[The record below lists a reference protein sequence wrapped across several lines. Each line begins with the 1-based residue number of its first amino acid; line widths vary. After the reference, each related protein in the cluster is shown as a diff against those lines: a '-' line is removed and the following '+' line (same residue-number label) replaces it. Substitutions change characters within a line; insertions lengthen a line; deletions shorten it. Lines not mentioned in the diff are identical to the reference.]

1 MVLVAGVSAME
12 PLQLASNLQNKI
24 NSEKLVRDIIY
35 RESFNTKGHYAMNE
49 SLPNT
54 NSNNTAKML
63 NNNYKY
69 RNMAFKGIVILL
81 LFMTAMTAFAQNE
94 LRDIKVAS
102 LPNDEIQLSLQFANP
117 PTEPLAFTIDNPA
130 RIALDFPGT
139 NSALASRFQNIGIG
153 VAQSVNAAE
162 AKGRTRV
169 VINLSRMEDY
179 NASVSGNNY
188 ILTIGSSSATPA
200 QPAVASS
207 APAEPN
213 YTANSSTGGNNID
226 NVDFRRGQDGAA
238 RIIVNLSNP
247 NIPIN
252 LSEQGGRVI
261 VDFANTSI
269 PSSLSKRWDVVDF
282 STPVRLFET
291 FADGTNTKMIISPDA
306 SKEFEHLAYQSDN
319 QYVVEVR
326 EIPEEV
332 VEQRKKDVFEGE
344 RLSLNFQDI
353 EVRSVLQLIADFT
366 NLNMVVSDAVSGNL
380 TLRLKNVPWDQAL
393 DIILKTKGLGKRENG
408 NVIYVAP
415 SEEIAAREKLELEA
429 QQQVQELAPLRS
441 EFIQVNYARAND
453 LAALLKSSD
462 NSLLSDRGNVTV
474 DDRTNNLLVQD
485 TALKLDEIRRL
496 VERLDVP
503 VKQVLIESRIVV
515 ASDDFTK
522 ALGVRFG
529 VSNRDT
535 NTAGDDDF
543 DAIARNLEGTDA
555 ALNGGTIPLP
565 NRLNVN
571 LPAAAATGS
580 IGLALA
586 KLPLGLLLDLEL
598 SAAQTES
605 RAEVISTPRVIAS
618 NQTTARIEQG
628 TEIPFQSAT
637 SSGATDVEFK
647 KAVLSLEV
655 TPQITPDDRVSMKLL
670 ITNDSVGALVPSG
683 FGGTIPSIDT
693 NEVETDVLVDNGQTI
708 VLGGVYENDT
718 TNQVSRVPF
727 FADLPFVGVL
737 FRSTSL
743 IDEKSELL
751 VFITPKIISEDLKL
765 VR

>member
-1 MVLVAGVSAME
+1 
-12 PLQLASNLQNKI
+12 
-24 NSEKLVRDIIY
+24 
-35 RESFNTKGHYAMNE
+35 MNE
-49 SLPNT
+49 SSPNSQSH
-54 NSNNTAKML
+54 NRVKML
-63 NNNYKY
+63 ITKINIKTTL
-69 RNMAFKGIVILL
+69 AKGITA
-81 LFMTAMTAFAQNE
+81 LFLFLTAMTAFAQNE
-94 LRDIKVAS
+94 LQDIKVAS
-102 LPNDEIQLSLQFANP
+102 LPNDEIQLSLQFTNP

-169 VINLSRMEDY
+169 VVNLSRMEEY
-179 NASVSGNNY
+179 KSSISGNNY
-188 ILTIGSSSATPA
+188 ILTIGSASGTN
-200 QPAVASS
+200 AVASTQPQLES
-207 APAEPN
+207 TVKAPT
-213 YTANSSTGGNNID
+213 YTSNNTTGNSIN
-226 NVDFRRGQDGAA
+226 NVDFRRGDDGAA
-238 RIIVNLSNP
+238 RIIFNLSNA
-247 NIPIN
+247 NVPIS
-252 LSEQGGRVI
+252 LSEQGGRVV
-261 VDFANTSI
+261 VDFSNTSI
-269 PSSLSKRWDVVDF
+269 PSDLSKRWDVVDF
-282 STPVRLFET
+282 STPVKLFET
-291 FADGTNTKMIISPDA
+291 FADGSNTKMIISPDA
-306 SKEFEHLAYQSDN
+306 SKDFEHLAYQSDN

-326 EIPEEV
+326 EIPEEI

-441 EFIQVNYARAND
+441 EFIQVNYARAGD
-453 LAALLKSSD
+453 LAALFKSSE
-462 NSLLSDRGNVTV
+462 NSLLSERGNVTV
-474 DDRTNNLLVQD
+474 DERTNNLLVQD
-485 TALKLDEIRRL
+485 TALKLNEIRRL

-515 ASDDFTK
+515 ANDDFSK
-522 ALGVRFG
+522 SLGVRFG
-529 VSNRDT
+529 VT
-535 NTAGDDDF
+535 NIDDDF
-543 DAIARNLEGTDA
+543 NGSDGDIGVISGGLNATTDAINGDTLEAND
-555 ALNGGTIPLP
+555 
-565 NRLNVN
+565 RLNVN
-571 LPAAAATGS
+571 LPAAGATGS

-586 KLPLGLLLDLEL
+586 KLPLGLLLELEL
-598 SAAQTES
+598 SAAQAES

-628 TEIPFQSAT
+628 TEIPFQNAT
-637 SSGATDVEFK
+637 SAGATAVEFK

-655 TPQITPDDRVSMKLL
+655 TPQITPDDRVSMKLVV
-670 ITNDSVGALVPSG
+670 TNDSVGEQVPSG
-683 FGGTIPSIDT
+683 FGGFIPSIDT

-708 VLGGVYENDT
+708 VLGGVYQQDT
-718 TNQVSRVPF
+718 SNSISRVPF
-727 FADLPFVGVL
+727 FGDLPFVGVL
-737 FRSTSL
+737 FRNTAT
-743 IDEKSELL
+743 ENNKSELL
-751 VFITPKIISEDLKL
+751 VFITPKIISEQLQL

>member
-1 MVLVAGVSAME
+1 M
-12 PLQLASNLQNKI
+12 
-24 NSEKLVRDIIY
+24 
-35 RESFNTKGHYAMNE
+35 
-49 SLPNT
+49 
-54 NSNNTAKML
+54 
-63 NNNYKY
+63 
-69 RNMAFKGIVILL
+69 
-81 LFMTAMTAFAQNE
+81 MTSSVFAQNA
-94 LRDIKVAS
+94 LQDIKVAS
-102 LPNDEIQLSLQFANP
+102 LPNDEIQLSLQFSDTP
-117 PTEPLAFTIDNPA
+117 SEPLAFTIDNPA

-139 NSALASRFQNIGIG
+139 NNALARRFQEIGIG

-169 VINLSRMEDY
+169 VVNLSSIQDY
-179 NASVSGNNY
+179 STSVSGNNY
-188 ILTIGSSSATPA
+188 ILTIGSAAGNSAQNIVSSSATAPP
-200 QPAVASS
+200 QTYTSNQSASG
-207 APAEPN
+207 
-213 YTANSSTGGNNID
+213 NSIN
-226 NVDFRRGQDGAA
+226 NVDFRRGEGGAG
-238 RIIVNLSNP
+238 RIIINLSNP

-252 LSEQGGRVI
+252 LSEQGGRII
-261 VDFANTSI
+261 VDFANTAL
-269 PSSLSKRWDVVDF
+269 PSNLSKRWDVVDF
-282 STPVRLFET
+282 STPVKLFET
-291 FADGTNTKMIISPDA
+291 YSEGSDTKMVISPDT
-306 SKEFEHLAYQSDN
+306 SKDYEHLAYQSDD

-326 EIPEEV
+326 ELAEEV

-393 DIILKTKGLGKRENG
+393 DIILKTKGLGKRVNG

-441 EFIQVNYARAND
+441 EFIQVNYARAGD
-453 LAALLKSSD
+453 LAELFKSSD
-462 NSLLSDRGNVTV
+462 NSLLSERGNVTV
-474 DDRTNNLLVQD
+474 DERTNNLLVQD

-515 ASDDFTK
+515 ATDDFSK
-522 ALGVRFG
+522 SLGVRFG
-529 VSNRDT
+529 VT
-535 NTAGDDDF
+535 NIDDDF
-543 DAIARNLEGTDA
+543 DGRDGNIGVVSGG
-555 ALNGGTIPLP
+555 LNAT
-565 NRLNVN
+565 NDDRLNVN
-571 LPAAAATGS
+571 LPAAGSTGS

-586 KLPLGLLLDLEL
+586 KLPLGLLLELEL
-598 SAAQTES
+598 SAAQAES

-655 TPQITPDDRVSMKLL
+655 TPQITPDDRVSMKLVV
-670 ITNDSVGALVPSG
+670 TNDSVGEQVPSG
-683 FGGTIPSIDT
+683 FGGFIPSIDT

-708 VLGGVYENDT
+708 VLGGVYQQDKSNSI
-718 TNQVSRVPF
+718 SRVPF
-727 FADLPFVGVL
+727 FGDLPFVGVL
-737 FRSTSL
+737 FRNTAT
-743 IDEKSELL
+743 ENNKSELL
-751 VFITPKIISEDLKL
+751 VFITPKIISEQLKL

>member
-1 MVLVAGVSAME
+1 MNKSLLNSHSHNTVNMENIYHKLRITALKGVSA
-12 PLQLASNLQNKI
+12 
-24 NSEKLVRDIIY
+24 
-35 RESFNTKGHYAMNE
+35 
-49 SLPNT
+49 
-54 NSNNTAKML
+54 
-63 NNNYKY
+63 
-69 RNMAFKGIVILL
+69 LL
-81 LFMTAMTAFAQNE
+81 LFIMAMTAFAQNE
-94 LRDIKVAS
+94 LQDIKVAS

-153 VAQSVNAAE
+153 IAQSVNAAE

-169 VINLSRMEDY
+169 VVNLSRMEDY
-179 NASVSGNNY
+179 VTSVSGNNY
-188 ILTIGSSSATPA
+188 ILTIGSSSDSV
-200 QPAVASS
+200 VASQS
-207 APAEPN
+207 VSNPTAPAKN
-213 YTANSSTGGNNID
+213 YTPSVSTSGNNIN
-226 NVDFRRGQDGAA
+226 NVDFRRGEDGAA
-238 RIIVNLSNP
+238 RIVVNLSNP

-261 VDFANTSI
+261 VDFANTSL
-269 PSSLSKRWDVVDF
+269 PNNLSKRWDVMDF
-282 STPVRLFET
+282 ATPVKLFET
-291 FADGTNTKMIISPDA
+291 FADGSNAKMIISPDS

-326 EIPEEV
+326 EIAEEI

-429 QQQVQELAPLRS
+429 QQQVEELAPLRS
-441 EFIQVNYARAND
+441 EFIQVNYARAGD

-462 NSLLSDRGNVTV
+462 NSLLSERGNVTV
-474 DDRTNNLLVQD
+474 DERTNNLLVQD
-485 TALKLDEIRRL
+485 TALKLNEIRRL

-515 ASDDFTK
+515 ASDDFSK
-522 ALGVRFG
+522 SLGVRFG
-529 VSNRDT
+529 VT
-535 NTAGDDDF
+535 NIDDSFNGNDGDIGVVSGGLESTTDAINGDD
-543 DAIARNLEGTDA
+543 LELA
-555 ALNGGTIPLP
+555 E
-565 NRLNVN
+565 RLNVD

-586 KLPLGLLLDLEL
+586 KLPLGLLLELEL
-598 SAAQTES
+598 SAAQAES

-655 TPQITPDDRVSMKLL
+655 TPQITPDDRVSMKLVV
-670 ITNDSVGALVPSG
+670 TNDSVGEQVPSG
-683 FGGTIPSIDT
+683 FGGFIPSIDT

-708 VLGGVYENDT
+708 VLGGVYQQDKSNS
-718 TNQVSRVPF
+718 VSRVPF
-727 FADLPFVGVL
+727 FGDLPFVGVL
-737 FRSTSL
+737 FRNTATE
-743 IDEKSELL
+743 DNKSELL
-751 VFITPKIISEDLKL
+751 VFITPKIISEQLKL
-765 VR
+765 IR

>member
-1 MVLVAGVSAME
+1 MIK
-12 PLQLASNLQNKI
+12 KI
-24 NSEKLVRDIIY
+24 LNSHNYQI
-35 RESFNTKGHYAMNE
+35 TKMFKY
-49 SLPNT
+49 
-54 NSNNTAKML
+54 K
-63 NNNYKY
+63 NNYRAIALKSF
-69 RNMAFKGIVILL
+69 ALL
-81 LFMTAMTAFAQNE
+81 LLMVFIPAAYAQNA
-94 LRDIKVAS
+94 LQDIKVAS
-102 LPNDEIQLSLQFANP
+102 LPNDEIQLSLQFSGT

-139 NSALASRFQNIGIG
+139 NNALARRFQEIGIG
-153 VAQSVNAAE
+153 AAQSVNSAE

-169 VINLSRMEDY
+169 VVNLSRMQEY
-179 NASVSGNNY
+179 TTSVSGNNY
-188 ILTIGSSSATPA
+188 ILTIGSSAG
-200 QPAVASS
+200 S
-207 APAEPN
+207 APQPIASTTSAPS
-213 YTANSSTGGNNID
+213 YSGSTSSSGNNIN
-226 NVDFRRGQDGAA
+226 NVDFRRGDGGAG
-238 RIIVNLSNP
+238 RIVISLSNP
-247 NIPIN
+247 SIPIN
-252 LSEQGGRVI
+252 LSEQGGRII
-261 VDFANTSI
+261 VDFANTTL

-282 STPVRLFET
+282 STPVKLFET
-291 FADGTNTKMIISPDA
+291 FSDGANTKMIISPDA

-319 QYVVEVR
+319 QYVVEVS
-326 EIPEEV
+326 EIAPEV
-332 VEQRKKDVFEGE
+332 VEQRKKDVFDGE

-441 EFIQVNYARAND
+441 EFIQVNYARAGD
-453 LAALLKSSD
+453 LAALFKSSD
-462 NSLLSDRGNVTV
+462 NSLLSERGNVTV
-474 DDRTNNLLVQD
+474 DERTNNLLVQD
-485 TALKLDEIRRL
+485 TALKLNEIRRL

-515 ASDDFTK
+515 ANDDFSK

-529 VSNRDT
+529 LSNRD
-535 NTAGDDDF
+535 NNLAGDDDF
-543 DAIARNLEGTDA
+543 DAIAGNLEGTDS
-555 ALNGGTIPLP
+555 ALSGGAILLGD
-565 NRLNVN
+565 RLNVN
-571 LPAAAATGS
+571 LPAAGATGS

-598 SAAQTES
+598 SAAQAES

-655 TPQITPDDRVSMKLL
+655 TPQITPDDRISMQLL
-670 ITNDSVGALVPSG
+670 VTNDSVGELVPSG

-708 VLGGVYENDT
+708 VLGGVYQQD
-718 TNQVSRVPF
+718 
-727 FADLPFVGVL
+727 
-737 FRSTSL
+737 
-743 IDEKSELL
+743 KSELL
-751 VFITPKIISEDLKL
+751 VFITPKIISEQLKL

>member
-1 MVLVAGVSAME
+1 MIESSPNSHSHNRAKMLI
-12 PLQLASNLQNKI
+12 NKI
-24 NSEKLVRDIIY
+24 NIKTTL
-35 RESFNTKGHYAMNE
+35 A
-49 SLPNT
+49 
-54 NSNNTAKML
+54 
-63 NNNYKY
+63 
-69 RNMAFKGIVILL
+69 KGITT
-81 LFMTAMTAFAQNE
+81 LFLFLFTMTAFAQNE
-94 LRDIKVAS
+94 LQDIKVAS

-117 PTEPLAFTIDNPA
+117 PTDPLAFTIDNPA

-169 VINLSRMEDY
+169 VVNLSRMEEY
-179 NASVSGNNY
+179 KSSISGNNY
-188 ILTIGSSSATPA
+188 ILTIGSGSGTNT
-200 QPAVASS
+200 VASTQPPIVTAVN
-207 APAEPN
+207 APTYSSGN
-213 YTANSSTGGNNID
+213 TSGNSIN
-226 NVDFRRGQDGAA
+226 NVDFRRGNDGAA
-238 RIIVNLSNP
+238 RIVVNLSNA
-247 NIPIN
+247 NVPIS
-252 LSEQGGRVI
+252 LSEQGGRVV
-261 VDFANTSI
+261 VDFSNTSI

-282 STPVRLFET
+282 STPVKLFET
-291 FADGTNTKMIISPDA
+291 FADGSNTKMIISPDA

-441 EFIQVNYARAND
+441 EFIQVNYARAGD
-453 LAALLKSSD
+453 LAELFKSAD
-462 NSLLSDRGNVTV
+462 NSLLSERGNVTV
-474 DDRTNNLLVQD
+474 DERTNNLLVQD
-485 TALKLDEIRRL
+485 TALKLNEIRRL

-515 ASDDFTK
+515 ANDDFSK
-522 ALGVRFG
+522 SLGVRFG
-529 VSNRDT
+529 VT
-535 NTAGDDDF
+535 NIDDDF
-543 DAIARNLEGTDA
+543 NGSDGDIGVISGGLNATTDAINGDTLEADD
-555 ALNGGTIPLP
+555 
-565 NRLNVN
+565 RLNVN
-571 LPAAAATGS
+571 LPAAGATGS

-586 KLPLGLLLDLEL
+586 KLPLGLLLELEL
-598 SAAQTES
+598 SAAQAES

-628 TEIPFQSAT
+628 TEIPFQNAT
-637 SSGATDVEFK
+637 SAGATAVEFK

-655 TPQITPDDRVSMKLL
+655 TPQITPDDRVSMKLVV
-670 ITNDSVGALVPSG
+670 TNDSVGEQVPSG
-683 FGGTIPSIDT
+683 FGGFIPSIDT

-708 VLGGVYENDT
+708 VLGGVYQQDT
-718 TNQVSRVPF
+718 SNSISRVPF
-727 FADLPFVGVL
+727 FGDLPFVGVL
-737 FRSTSL
+737 FRNTAS
-743 IDEKSELL
+743 ENNKSELL
-751 VFITPKIISEDLKL
+751 VFITPKIISEQLKL

>member
-1 MVLVAGVSAME
+1 MNKSLHNSQIHNTVNMQNIYIILRITALKGVSA
-12 PLQLASNLQNKI
+12 
-24 NSEKLVRDIIY
+24 
-35 RESFNTKGHYAMNE
+35 
-49 SLPNT
+49 
-54 NSNNTAKML
+54 
-63 NNNYKY
+63 
-69 RNMAFKGIVILL
+69 LL
-81 LFMTAMTAFAQNE
+81 LFMMAMTAYAQNE
-94 LRDIKVAS
+94 LQDIKVAS
-102 LPNDEIQLSLQFANP
+102 LPNDEIKLSLQFANP

-130 RIALDFPGT
+130 RIALDFPDT

-153 VAQSVNAAE
+153 IAQSVNAAE

-169 VINLSRMEDY
+169 VVNLSRMEDY
-179 NASVSGNNY
+179 VTSVSGNNY
-188 ILTIGSSSATPA
+188 ILTIGASSGS
-200 QPAVASS
+200 VASS
-207 APAEPN
+207 QSTTSPTLPTQS
-213 YTANSSTGGNNID
+213 YSSNVSTSGNKIN
-226 NVDFRRGQDGAA
+226 NVDFRRGEDGAA
-238 RIIVNLSNP
+238 RIVINLSNP

-261 VDFANTSI
+261 VDFANTSL
-269 PSSLSKRWDVVDF
+269 PSNLRKRWDVVDF
-282 STPVRLFET
+282 ATPVKLFET
-291 FADGTNTKMIISPDA
+291 FADGANTKMIISPDS

-326 EIPEEV
+326 ELPEEV

-441 EFIQVNYARAND
+441 EFIQVNYARASD

-462 NSLLSDRGNVTV
+462 NTLLSERGNVTV
-474 DDRTNNLLVQD
+474 DERTNNLLVQD
-485 TALKLDEIRRL
+485 TALKLNEIRRL

-515 ASDDFTK
+515 ANDDFSK

-529 VSNRDT
+529 ISNRDANFGAGT
-535 NTAGDDDF
+535 GDDDF
-543 DAIARNLEGTDA
+543 DAIAGNLEGTDD
-555 ALNGGTIPLP
+555 ALNGNPITLSD
-565 NRLNVN
+565 RLNVD

-598 SAAQTES
+598 SAAQAES

-670 ITNDSVGALVPSG
+670 VTNDSIGQLVPSG

-708 VLGGVYENDT
+708 VLGGVYQQDT
-718 TNQVSRVPF
+718 SNSISRVPF
-727 FADLPFVGVL
+727 FADLPFVGLL
-737 FRSTSL
+737 FRNTSVV
-743 IDEKSELL
+743 DNKSELL
-751 VFITPKIISEDLKL
+751 VFITPKIISEQLKL

>member
-1 MVLVAGVSAME
+1 MCAHVYKAFAG
-12 PLQLASNLQNKI
+12 
-24 NSEKLVRDIIY
+24 
-35 RESFNTKGHYAMNE
+35 
-49 SLPNT
+49 
-54 NSNNTAKML
+54 
-63 NNNYKY
+63 
-69 RNMAFKGIVILL
+69 LL
-81 LFMTAMTAFAQNE
+81 LLLMTSAAIAENTLQ
-94 LRDIKVAS
+94 DINVAS
-102 LPNDEIQLSLQFANP
+102 LPNDEVQLSLEFSGT

-130 RIALDFPGT
+130 RIALDFPAT
-139 NSALASRFQNIGIG
+139 NNALAQRFLNIGIG
-153 VAQSVNAAE
+153 TTQSINTAE

-169 VINLSRMEDY
+169 VVNLNRMEDY
-179 NASVSGNNY
+179 NTKISGNKY
-188 ILTIGSSSATPA
+188 IVTIGSSSDSASQTVATSPVSTT
-200 QPAVASS
+200 PTYTSNVSS
-207 APAEPN
+207 GS
-213 YTANSSTGGNNID
+213 NSISD
-226 NVDFRRGQDGAA
+226 VDFRRGDDGTG
-238 RIIVNLSNP
+238 RIVISLSNP
-247 NIPIN
+247 NVPIN
-252 LSEQGGRVI
+252 MQEQGGRI
-261 VDFANTSI
+261 LVDFADTAL
-269 PSSLSKRWDVVDF
+269 PSNLSKRWDVVDF
-282 STPVRLFET
+282 ATPVQLFET
-291 FADGTNTKMIISPDA
+291 FSEGSSAKMIVSPDS
-306 SKEFEHLAYQSDN
+306 SKDYEHLAYQSGN

-332 VEQRKKDVFEGE
+332 VEQRKKDVFDGE

-441 EFIQVNYARAND
+441 EFIQVNYARAGD
-453 LAALLKSSD
+453 LAALFKSSE
-462 NSLLSDRGNVTV
+462 NSLLSERGNVTV
-474 DDRTNNLLVQD
+474 DERTNNLLVQD
-485 TALKLDEIRRL
+485 TALKLNEIRSL

-515 ASDDFTK
+515 ANDDFTK

-529 VSNRDT
+529 ISNQDS
-535 NTAGDDDF
+535 NLADDDDF

-555 ALNGGTIPLP
+555 ALNGGTIPLA

-598 SAAQTES
+598 SAAQAES
-605 RAEVISTPRVIAS
+605 RAEVISSPRVIAS

-647 KAVLSLEV
+647 QAVLALEV
-655 TPQITPDDRVSMKLL
+655 TPQITPDNRVAMRL
-670 ITNDSVGALVPSG
+670 IVTNDSIGEEVPSG
-683 FGGTIPSIDT
+683 FGGVIPSIDT
-693 NEVETDVLVDNGQTI
+693 NEVETDVLVDNGQTL
-708 VLGGVYENDT
+708 VLGGVYTQDRINS
-718 TNQVSRVPF
+718 NSRVPF

-737 FRSTSL
+737 FRNSSVSNS
-743 IDEKSELL
+743 KSELL

>member
-1 MVLVAGVSAME
+1 MNKSLLNSHSHNTVNMQNFYSKLRITALKGVSA
-12 PLQLASNLQNKI
+12 
-24 NSEKLVRDIIY
+24 
-35 RESFNTKGHYAMNE
+35 
-49 SLPNT
+49 
-54 NSNNTAKML
+54 
-63 NNNYKY
+63 
-69 RNMAFKGIVILL
+69 LL
-81 LFMTAMTAFAQNE
+81 LLMMTMTAFAQNE
-94 LRDIKVAS
+94 LQDIKVAS

-139 NSALASRFQNIGIG
+139 NNALASRFQNIGIG
-153 VAQSVNAAE
+153 IAQSVNAAE

-169 VINLSRMEDY
+169 VVNLSRMEDY
-179 NASVSGNNY
+179 VTSVSGNNY
-188 ILTIGSSSATPA
+188 ILTIGASAGS
-200 QPAVASS
+200 VASS
-207 APAEPN
+207 QSTTSPTAPTQS
-213 YTANSSTGGNNID
+213 YSSNVSTSGNNIN
-226 NVDFRRGQDGAA
+226 NVDFRRGEDGAA
-238 RIIVNLSNP
+238 RIVVNLSNP
-247 NIPIN
+247 NIPID

-261 VDFANTSI
+261 VDFANTSL
-269 PSSLSKRWDVVDF
+269 PSNLRKRWDVVDF
-282 STPVRLFET
+282 ATPVKLFET
-291 FADGTNTKMIISPDA
+291 FADGANTRMIISPDS

-326 EIPEEV
+326 ELPEEV

-441 EFIQVNYARAND
+441 EFIQVNYARASD

-462 NSLLSDRGNVTV
+462 NSLLSERGNVTV
-474 DDRTNNLLVQD
+474 DERTNNILVQD
-485 TALKLDEIRRL
+485 TALKLNEIRRL

-503 VKQVLIESRIVV
+503 VKQVLIESRIVI
-515 ASDDFTK
+515 ANDDFSK

-529 VSNRDT
+529 VSNRDA
-535 NTAGDDDF
+535 NTGGSDDDF
-543 DAIARNLEGTDA
+543 DAIAGNLEGTDD
-555 ALNGGTIPLP
+555 ALNGGTIALGD
-565 NRLNVN
+565 RLNVD

-580 IGLALA
+580 IALALA

-598 SAAQTES
+598 SAAQAES

-670 ITNDSVGALVPSG
+670 VTNDSIGALVPSG

-708 VLGGVYENDT
+708 VLGGVYQQDT
-718 TNQVSRVPF
+718 SNSVSRVPF

-737 FRSTSL
+737 FRNSSVV
-743 IDEKSELL
+743 DNKSELL
-751 VFITPKIISEDLKL
+751 VFITPKIISEELKL

>member
-1 MVLVAGVSAME
+1 
-12 PLQLASNLQNKI
+12 
-24 NSEKLVRDIIY
+24 
-35 RESFNTKGHYAMNE
+35 MNE
-49 SLPNT
+49 LHQKLNCC
-54 NSNNTAKML
+54 NVNNTSSTSLNML
-63 NNNYKY
+63 AYKV
-69 RNMAFKGIVILL
+69 FTGLL
-81 LFMTAMTAFAQNE
+81 LCLLATASLAQNA
-94 LRDIKVAS
+94 LQDINVAS
-102 LPNDEIQLSLQFANP
+102 LPNDEIQLSLEFSGT

-139 NSALASRFQNIGIG
+139 SNALANRFQKIGIG
-153 VAQSVNAAE
+153 IAQSINTAE

-169 VINLSRMEDY
+169 VVNLNRMEEY
-179 NASVSGNNY
+179 SASVSGNKY
-188 ILTIGSSSATPA
+188 ILTIGSGAEASTQVIASNPVSKTPTYSSKTS
-200 QPAVASS
+200 AS
-207 APAEPN
+207 
-213 YTANSSTGGNNID
+213 GNNIND
-226 NVDFRRGQDGAA
+226 VDFRRGNDGAG
-238 RIIVNLSNP
+238 RVIIKLSNP

-252 LSEQGGRVI
+252 MREQGGRI
-261 VDFANTSI
+261 LVDFSNTSL

-282 STPVRLFET
+282 ATPVQSFET
-291 FADGTNTKMIISPDA
+291 FVEGSDSRLIILPNTN
-306 SKEFEHLAYQSDN
+306 KEFEHLAYQSDD
-319 QYVVEVR
+319 QYVIEVR

-441 EFIQVNYARAND
+441 EFMQVNYARASE
-453 LAALLKSSD
+453 LATLLKSSD
-462 NSLLSDRGNVTV
+462 NTLLSERGNVTV
-474 DDRTNNLLVQD
+474 DERTNNLLVQD

-515 ASDDFTK
+515 ASDDFSK
-522 ALGVRFG
+522 SLGVRFG
-529 VSNRDT
+529 VTNRD
-535 NTAGDDDF
+535 NRLVGDDD
-543 DAIARNLEGTDA
+543 DDVLSGSLEATTD
-555 ALNGGTIPLP
+555 ALNGDDLELAD
-565 NRLNVN
+565 RLNVN
-571 LPAAAATGS
+571 LPAAGATGS

-586 KLPLGLLLDLEL
+586 KLPLGLLLELEL
-598 SAAQTES
+598 SAAQAES

-655 TPQITPDDRVSMKLL
+655 TPQITPDDRVSMKL
-670 ITNDSVGALVPSG
+670 IVTNDSVGEQVPSG
-683 FGGTIPSIDT
+683 FGGFIPSIDT

-708 VLGGVYENDT
+708 VLGGVYQQDKSNSI
-718 TNQVSRVPF
+718 SRVPF
-727 FADLPFVGVL
+727 FGDLPFVGVL
-737 FRSTSL
+737 FRNTAS
-743 IDEKSELL
+743 ENNKSELL
-751 VFITPKIISEDLKL
+751 VFITPKIINEQLKL
-765 VR
+765 AR

>member
-1 MVLVAGVSAME
+1 
-12 PLQLASNLQNKI
+12 
-24 NSEKLVRDIIY
+24 
-35 RESFNTKGHYAMNE
+35 MNE
-49 SLPNT
+49 LPLNLHSHRT
-54 NSNNTAKML
+54 IKMFKKHINL
-63 NNNYKY
+63 
-69 RNMAFKGIVILL
+69 RIAALKGITALAVLL
-81 LFMTAMTAFAQNE
+81 LMTSTTFAQNA
-94 LRDIKVAS
+94 LQDIKIAS
-102 LPNDEIQLSLQFANP
+102 LPNDEIQLSLQFSGAP
-117 PTEPLAFTIDNPA
+117 SEPLAFTIDNPA

-139 NSALASRFQNIGIG
+139 NNALARRFQEIGIG

-169 VINLSRMEDY
+169 VVNLSSMQDY
-179 NASVSGNNY
+179 STNISGNNY
-188 ILTIGSSSATPA
+188 ILTIGSGADNST
-200 QPAVASS
+200 QNVVASS
-207 APAEPN
+207 TAAPTQT
-213 YTANSSTGGNNID
+213 YTSKAATAGNSIN
-226 NVDFRRGQDGAA
+226 NVDFRRGEGGSG
-238 RIIVNLSNP
+238 RVVISLSNP
-247 NIPIN
+247 NTPIN
-252 LSEQGGRVI
+252 LNEQGGRII
-261 VDFANTSI
+261 VDFANTSL
-269 PSSLSKRWDVVDF
+269 PSNLSKRWDVVDF
-282 STPVRLFET
+282 STPVKLFET
-291 FADGTNTKMIISPDA
+291 FSDGSDSKMIISPDT
-306 SKEFEHLAYQSDN
+306 SKNYEHLAYQSDN
-319 QYVVEVR
+319 QYVVEIS

-332 VEQRKKDVFEGE
+332 VEQRKKDVFDGE

-441 EFIQVNYARAND
+441 EFIQANYARATD

-462 NSLLSDRGNVTV
+462 NSLLSERGNVTV
-474 DDRTNNLLVQD
+474 DERTNNLLVQD

-496 VERLDVP
+496 IERLDVP

-515 ASDDFTK
+515 ANDDFSK

-529 VSNRDT
+529 VSNRDA
-535 NTAGDDDF
+535 NTGGSDDDF

-555 ALNGGTIPLP
+555 ALNGGTIPLA
-565 NRLNVN
+565 NRLNVD

-598 SAAQTES
+598 SAAQAES

-670 ITNDSVGALVPSG
+670 VTNDSIGALVPSG

-693 NEVETDVLVDNGQTI
+693 NEVETDVLVNNGQTI
-708 VLGGVYENDT
+708 VLGGVYQVDT
-718 TNQVSRVPF
+718 SNSVSRVPF

-737 FRSTSL
+737 FRNSSVT
-743 IDEKSELL
+743 DNKSELL
-751 VFITPKIISEDLKL
+751 VFITPKIISEQLKL
-765 VR
+765 VN

>member
-1 MVLVAGVSAME
+1 
-12 PLQLASNLQNKI
+12 
-24 NSEKLVRDIIY
+24 
-35 RESFNTKGHYAMNE
+35 MNE
-49 SLPNT
+49 SLS
-54 NSNNTAKML
+54 NSNRSCTAIML
-63 NNNYKY
+63 NKKY
-69 RNMAFKGIVILL
+69 NFRTTALKGIAALL
-81 LFMTAMTAFAQNE
+81 LFMMAMTAFAQNE
-94 LRDIKVAS
+94 LQDIKVAS
-102 LPNDEIQLSLQFANP
+102 LPNDEIQLSLQFSNP
-117 PTEPLAFTIDNPA
+117 PGEPLAFTIDNPA
-130 RIALDFPGT
+130 RIALDFPAT
-139 NSALASRFQNIGIG
+139 NNALAKRFQNIGIG
-153 VAQSVNAAE
+153 IAQSVNAAE

-169 VINLSRMEDY
+169 VVNLSRMEDY
-179 NASVSGNNY
+179 SAKVSGNNY
-188 ILTIGSSSATPA
+188 ILTIGSSN
-200 QPAVASS
+200 VASS
-207 APAEPN
+207 QPAASNPTAP
-213 YTANSSTGGNNID
+213 TQTHSSSQSVGGNSIS
-226 NVDFRRGQDGAA
+226 NVDFRRGEGGAG
-238 RIIVNLSNP
+238 RIVISLSNP

-252 LSEQGGRVI
+252 LSEQGGRII
-261 VDFANTSI
+261 VDFANTSL
-269 PSSLSKRWDVVDF
+269 PGNLSKRWDVVDF
-282 STPVRLFET
+282 STPVKLFET
-291 FADGTNTKMIISPDA
+291 FTDGADTKMIISPDA

-326 EIPEEV
+326 EIPEEIA
-332 VEQRKKDVFEGE
+332 EQRKKEIFEGE

-441 EFIQVNYARAND
+441 EFIQVNYARAGD

-474 DDRTNNLLVQD
+474 DERTNNLLVQD
-485 TALKLDEIRRL
+485 TALKLNEIRRL
-496 VERLDVP
+496 VERLDIP

-515 ASDDFTK
+515 ANDDFTK

-529 VSNRDT
+529 VSNRDA
-535 NTAGDDDF
+535 NTGGSDDDF

-555 ALNGGTIPLP
+555 ALSGGTIPLAD
-565 NRLNVN
+565 RLNVN

-670 ITNDSVGALVPSG
+670 VTNDSIGALVPSG
-683 FGGTIPSIDT
+683 FGGGTIPSIDT

-708 VLGGVYENDT
+708 VLGGVYQQDKSK
-718 TNQVSRVPF
+718 QVSRVPF

-737 FRSTSL
+737 FRSQSVTE
-743 IDEKSELL
+743 DKSELL
-751 VFITPKIISEDLKL
+751 VFITPKIISEQLKL
-765 VR
+765 IR

>member
-1 MVLVAGVSAME
+1 
-12 PLQLASNLQNKI
+12 
-24 NSEKLVRDIIY
+24 
-35 RESFNTKGHYAMNE
+35 MNE
-49 SLPNT
+49 
-54 NSNNTAKML
+54 
-63 NNNYKY
+63 
-69 RNMAFKGIVILL
+69 ILHNIISHHTKHR
-81 LFMTAMTAFAQNE
+81 LFILQSIATLFLFLTTTVSFAQNA
-94 LRDIKVAS
+94 LQDIKIAS
-102 LPNDEIQLSLQFANP
+102 LPNDEIQLSLEFSGTP
-117 PTEPLAFTIDNPA
+117 SEPLAFTIDNPA
-130 RIALDFPGT
+130 RIALDFPAT
-139 NSALASRFQNIGIG
+139 NNELANRFQEIGIG
-153 VAQSVNAAE
+153 IAQSVNTAE

-169 VINLSRMEDY
+169 VVNLNRMEDY
-179 NASVSGNNY
+179 TTKVSGNSY
-188 ILTIGSSSATPA
+188 ILTIGSAADKSS
-200 QPAVASS
+200 QAVASS
-207 APAEPN
+207 TSTPVQT
-213 YTANSSTGGNNID
+213 YTASTSGKNSISDI
-226 NVDFRRGQDGAA
+226 DFRRGEDGTG
-238 RIIVNLSNP
+238 RVIINLSNP

-252 LSEQGGRVI
+252 LREQGGRI
-261 VDFANTSI
+261 LVDFANTSL
-269 PSSLSKRWDVVDF
+269 PNNLSKRWDVVDF
-282 STPVRLFET
+282 ATPVQLFET
-291 FADGTNTKMIISPDA
+291 FSEGTDTRLIISPD
-306 SKEFEHLAYQSDN
+306 SNKEFEHLAYQSDN

-326 EIPEEV
+326 EIPEEII
-332 VEQRKKDVFEGE
+332 EERKKDVFEGE

-441 EFIQVNYARAND
+441 EFIQVNYARAGE
-453 LAALLKSSD
+453 LAALLKSSE
-462 NSLLSDRGNVTV
+462 NSLLSERGNVTV

-485 TALKLDEIRRL
+485 TALKLNEIRRL
-496 VERLDVP
+496 IERLDIP

-515 ASDDFTK
+515 ANDDFSK
-522 ALGVRFG
+522 SLGVRFG
-529 VSNRDT
+529 ISNRDT
-535 NTAGDDDF
+535 DVTDDDDF
-543 DAIARNLEGTDA
+543 DAIAGNLEGTDD
-555 ALNGGTIPLP
+555 ALNGATIDL
-565 NRLNVN
+565 NDRLNVN

-580 IGLALA
+580 IGIALA

-598 SAAQTES
+598 SAAQAES
-605 RAEVISTPRVIAS
+605 RAEVVSTPRVIAS

-655 TPQITPDDRVSMKLL
+655 TPQITPDDRISMKLL
-670 ITNDSVGALVPSG
+670 INNDSIGEEVPSG

-708 VLGGVYENDT
+708 VLGGIYQQDT
-718 TNQVSRVPF
+718 VNSVSRVPF

-737 FRSTSL
+737 FRNSS
-743 IDEKSELL
+743 IRDDKSELL
-751 VFITPKIISEDLKL
+751 IFITPKIISEQLRL

>member
-1 MVLVAGVSAME
+1 MNHSLINLHSHRITKMFNHQIIRTA
-12 PLQLASNLQNKI
+12 AS
-24 NSEKLVRDIIY
+24 
-35 RESFNTKGHYAMNE
+35 
-49 SLPNT
+49 
-54 NSNNTAKML
+54 
-63 NNNYKY
+63 
-69 RNMAFKGIVILL
+69 KGITALALL
-81 LFMTAMTAFAQNE
+81 LMTCSAFAQNA
-94 LRDIKVAS
+94 LQDINVAS
-102 LPNDEIQLSLQFANP
+102 LPNDEIQLSLEFSGSP
-117 PTEPLAFTIDNPA
+117 SEPLAFTIDNPA

-139 NSALASRFQNIGIG
+139 NNALARRFQEIGIG
-153 VAQSVNAAE
+153 AAQSVNAAE

-169 VINLSRMEDY
+169 VVNLSSMQDY
-179 NASVSGNNY
+179 STRISGNKY
-188 ILTIGSSSATPA
+188 ILTIGSAAGNSA
-200 QPAVASS
+200 QNVASTVA
-207 APAEPN
+207 APTQTYSSN
-213 YTANSSTGGNNID
+213 VNSSGNSIS
-226 NVDFRRGQDGAA
+226 NVDFRRGDGGAG
-238 RIIVNLSNP
+238 RIVIDLSNP
-247 NIPIN
+247 NIPIS
-252 LSEQGGRVI
+252 LSEQGGRIV

-269 PSSLSKRWDVVDF
+269 PSNLSKRWDVVDF
-282 STPVRLFET
+282 STPVNLFET
-291 FADGTNTKMIISPDA
+291 FSEGADTKMIISPDTN
-306 SKEFEHLAYQSDN
+306 KDYEHLAYQSDN

-326 EIPEEV
+326 ELAEEV
-332 VEQRKKDVFEGE
+332 VEQRKKDVFDGE

-441 EFIQVNYARAND
+441 EFIQANYARAAD
-453 LAALLKSSD
+453 LATLLKSSD
-462 NSLLSDRGNVTV
+462 NSLLSERGNVTV
-474 DDRTNNLLVQD
+474 DERTNNLLVQD

-496 VERLDVP
+496 IERLDVP

-515 ASDDFTK
+515 ANDDFSK

-535 NTAGDDDF
+535 NTGGGDDDF

-555 ALNGGTIPLP
+555 ALNGGTIPLA
-565 NRLNVN
+565 NRLNVD

-598 SAAQTES
+598 SAAQAES

-618 NQTTARIEQG
+618 NQTTARIQQG

-647 KAVLSLEV
+647 EAVLSLEV
-655 TPQITPDDRVSMKLL
+655 TPQITPDDRVSMQLTV
-670 ITNDSVGALVPSG
+670 TNDSIGALVPSG

-693 NEVETDVLVDNGQTI
+693 NEVQTDVLVDNGQTI
-708 VLGGVYENDT
+708 VLGGVYSQDKSHS
-718 TNQVSRVPF
+718 VSRVPF
-727 FADLPFVGVL
+727 FADLPFVGAL
-737 FRSTSL
+737 FRNSS
-743 IDEKSELL
+743 IIEDKSELL
-751 VFITPKIISEDLKL
+751 IFITPKIISEDLKL
-765 VR
+765 IR

>member
-1 MVLVAGVSAME
+1 
-12 PLQLASNLQNKI
+12 
-24 NSEKLVRDIIY
+24 
-35 RESFNTKGHYAMNE
+35 MNE
-49 SLPNT
+49 SS
-54 NSNNTAKML
+54 SNPHSHYRAKML
-63 NNNYKY
+63 INRTNI
-69 RNMAFKGIVILL
+69 RTTLAKGITT
-81 LFMTAMTAFAQNE
+81 LFLFLIAMTSFAQNE
-94 LRDIKVAS
+94 LQDIKVAS

-153 VAQSVNAAE
+153 IAQSVNAAE

-169 VINLSRMEDY
+169 VVNLSRMEEY
-179 NASVSGNNY
+179 KSSVSGNNY
-188 ILTIGSSSATPA
+188 ILTIGSSSSTNT
-200 QPAVASS
+200 VASS
-207 APAEPN
+207 SKVENVAITPT
-213 YTANSSTGGNNID
+213 YTSNITSGNNIN
-226 NVDFRRGQDGAA
+226 NVDFRRGDDGAA
-238 RIIVNLSNP
+238 RIVISLSNA
-247 NIPIN
+247 NIPIS

-261 VDFANTSI
+261 VDFSNTSL
-269 PSSLSKRWDVVDF
+269 PSNLSKRWDVVDF
-282 STPVRLFET
+282 STPVKLFET
-291 FADGTNTKMIISPDA
+291 FSDGSNAKMIISPDT

-326 EIPEEV
+326 EIPEEI

-366 NLNMVVSDAVSGNL
+366 NLNMVVSDAVAGNL

-441 EFIQVNYARAND
+441 EFIQVNYARAGD

-462 NSLLSDRGNVTV
+462 NSLLSERGNVTV
-474 DDRTNNLLVQD
+474 DERTNNLLVQD
-485 TALKLDEIRRL
+485 TTLKLDEIRRL

-515 ASDDFTK
+515 ANDDFSK

-535 NTAGDDDF
+535 NTGGSDDDF

-555 ALNGGTIPLP
+555 ALNGATIPLA
-565 NRLNVN
+565 NRLNVD

-598 SAAQTES
+598 SAAQAES

-670 ITNDSVGALVPSG
+670 VTNDSIGALVPSG

-708 VLGGVYENDT
+708 VLGGVYQQDT
-718 TNQVSRVPF
+718 NKSVSRVPF

-737 FRSTSL
+737 FRNSSFT
-743 IDEKSELL
+743 DNKSELL
-751 VFITPKIISEDLKL
+751 IFITPKIISEQLKL